1 MNLDLFQQD
10 AVNAK
15 ERNVL
20 VVAAPGS
27 GKTTVIINR
36 INYLV
41 NKLKIYN
48 KNIIVITFTKSAA
61 LNMKDRYIKSFNLER
76 SPFFGTF
83 HGLFYKMLIREN
95 YKIEI
100 IESYKTHKLIEGV
113 LKKYFDDINEDKI
126 KEVINNISLFKNS
139 RSNLNE
145 FKPSITKEIFGECY
159 EAYSSYKKKNN
170 LWDFDDLALKVLEL
184 LKENKGLRNGYREL
198 FKYILVDEFQDCDEL
213 QIEFLK
219 MMNEGDK
226 NSLFAV
232 GDEDQCIYSFRGSK
246 PEYMVIFNNIFK
258 GGKKYYLSKNYR
270 SSKNIIDGAKK
281 VIEYNKERNKKEII
295 ANKEDDGIIKISFPY
310 DEKIQGEEIVDR
322 INALIKDN
330 KYTYKDNIILYRTNI
345 EAMNFID
352 VFTRKKIPF
361 TLLDKEY
368 NFFEHFICKDIL
380 TYLKLSLDPFDKE
393 AFLKIINKPFRYV
406 SKSNLAYVRNFN
418 EYKDPFEILME
429 KKDTPPFQIKKLD
442 DLRKDI
448 QYLSKLSLSSAIQFI
463 ISDLG
468 YLDYLKTY
476 CEKFNQ
482 SLDDLEEILEE
493 FKISA
498 SGFKTII
505 EFFTHIENIK
515 EEIEMSKNKIDEDRV
530 LLSTIHRVKGMEF
543 KNVFLV
549 NCNEDTIPHISAGD
563 ENIEEERRLFYVGIT
578 RAIDNLYITAPKTKG
593 GKFKEASRFIKETE
607 FKNEEEESHDLKK
620 GTVVYHNGRKEEGIV
635 DYCKGDKINILFK
648 DGIIRSFSIKILLE
662 RNLLMIIE

>member
-76 SPFFGTF
+76 APFFGTF

-145 FKPSITKEIFGECY
+145 FKPSITKEIFQECY

-184 LKENKGLRNGYREL
+184 LKENKELRNGYREL

-322 INALIKDN
+322 IKALIKDN

-635 DYCKGDKINILFK
+635 DYCKGDRINILFK
-648 DGIIRSFSIKILLE
+648 DGITRSFSIKILLE

>member
-76 SPFFGTF
+76 APFFGTF

-145 FKPSITKEIFGECY
+145 FKPSITKEIFQECY

-170 LWDFDDLALKVLEL
+170 LWDFDDLALKVLEI
-184 LKENKGLRNGYREL
+184 LKENKGLRNGYIEL

-322 INALIKDN
+322 IKALIKDN

-607 FKNEEEESHDLKK
+607 FKNEEEESHNLKK

-635 DYCKGDKINILFK
+635 DYCKGDRINILFK

>member
-76 SPFFGTF
+76 APFFGTF

-270 SSKNIIDGAKK
+270 SSKNIIEGAKK

-322 INALIKDN
+322 IKALIKDN

-543 KNVFLV
+543 KNVFIA
-549 NCNEDTIPHISAGD
+549 NCVEDSIPHSSAK
-563 ENIEEERRLFYVGIT
+563 ENIEEERRIFYVGMT
-578 RAIDNLYITAPKTKG
+578 RAIDNLYMFSPKTKG
-593 GKFKEASRFIKETE
+593 GKVRDRSRFLDETKFALKELE
-607 FKNEEEESHDLKK
+607 NK
-620 GTVVYHNGRKEEGIV
+620 GYIVGAKVFHKGRGEK
-635 DYCKGDKINILFK
+635 
-648 DGIIRSFSIKILLE
+648 GIIRKIDGDRITILLIDSGEKTFKLSILLE
-662 RNLLMIIE
+662 KNLLRLE

>member
-76 SPFFGTF
+76 APFFGTF

-145 FKPSITKEIFGECY
+145 FKPSITKEIFQECY

-270 SSKNIIDGAKK
+270 SSKNIIEGAKK

-322 INALIKDN
+322 IKALIKDN

-635 DYCKGDKINILFK
+635 DYCKGDRINILFK
-648 DGIIRSFSIKILLE
+648 DGITRSFSIKILLE

>member
-76 SPFFGTF
+76 APFFGTF

-145 FKPSITKEIFGECY
+145 FKPSLTKEIFQECY

-184 LKENKGLRNGYREL
+184 LKENKELRNGYREL

-322 INALIKDN
+322 IKALIKDN

-635 DYCKGDKINILFK
+635 DYCKGDRINILFK

>member
-76 SPFFGTF
+76 APFFGTF

-145 FKPSITKEIFGECY
+145 FKPSLTKEIFQECY

-322 INALIKDN
+322 IKALIKDN

-393 AFLKIINKPFRYV
+393 DFLKIINKPFRYV

-635 DYCKGDKINILFK
+635 DYCKGDRINILFK

>member
-76 SPFFGTF
+76 APFFGTF

-145 FKPSITKEIFGECY
+145 FKPSITKEIFQECY

-184 LKENKGLRNGYREL
+184 LKENKELRNGYREL

-270 SSKNIIDGAKK
+270 SSKNIIEGAKK

-322 INALIKDN
+322 IKALIKDN

-635 DYCKGDKINILFK
+635 DYCKGDRINILFK

>member
-1 MNLDLFQQD
+1 M
-10 AVNAK
+10 
-15 ERNVL
+15 
-20 VVAAPGS
+20 
-27 GKTTVIINR
+27 
-36 INYLV
+36 
-41 NKLKIYN
+41 
-48 KNIIVITFTKSAA
+48 
-61 LNMKDRYIKSFNLER
+61 
-76 SPFFGTF
+76 
-83 HGLFYKMLIREN
+83 
-95 YKIEI
+95 
-100 IESYKTHKLIEGV
+100 
-113 LKKYFDDINEDKI
+113 
-126 KEVINNISLFKNS
+126 
-139 RSNLNE
+139 
-145 FKPSITKEIFGECY
+145 
-159 EAYSSYKKKNN
+159 
-170 LWDFDDLALKVLEL
+170 
-184 LKENKGLRNGYREL
+184 
-198 FKYILVDEFQDCDEL
+198 
-213 QIEFLK
+213 
-219 MMNEGDK
+219 
-226 NSLFAV
+226 
-232 GDEDQCIYSFRGSK
+232 
-246 PEYMVIFNNIFK
+246 
-258 GGKKYYLSKNYR
+258 
-270 SSKNIIDGAKK
+270 
-281 VIEYNKERNKKEII
+281 
-295 ANKEDDGIIKISFPY
+295 
-310 DEKIQGEEIVDR
+310 
-322 INALIKDN
+322 
-330 KYTYKDNIILYRTNI
+330 
-345 EAMNFID
+345 
-352 VFTRKKIPF
+352 
-361 TLLDKEY
+361 
-368 NFFEHFICKDIL
+368 
-380 TYLKLSLDPFDKE
+380 SLDPFDKE

-607 FKNEEEESHDLKK
+607 FKNEEEESYDLKK

-635 DYCKGDKINILFK
+635 DYCKGDRINILFK